1 MVMTVAEVQA
11 ELAVLRKE
19 FPARAHISASVY
31 SDRVSVTVYPKDI
44 TANDVVRGEA
54 KSDFA
59 EAFADLRAKW
69 AERSERYAA
78 EMIRSMALEIIRITA
93 ERGQCDAF
101 ALRAGKFSQEDVATY
116 GERAVADANEIASNG
131 PFSIITSLANA
142 A

>member
-19 FPARAHISASVY
+19 FPKTAYINADVY
-31 SDRVSVTVYPKDI
+31 GDRVTVRVYPKEI
-44 TANDVVRGEA
+44 TGADCVKGEA

-69 AERSERYAA
+69 AKRKASDDV

-101 ALRAGKFSQEDVATY
+101 ALRADKFSQEDVDTY